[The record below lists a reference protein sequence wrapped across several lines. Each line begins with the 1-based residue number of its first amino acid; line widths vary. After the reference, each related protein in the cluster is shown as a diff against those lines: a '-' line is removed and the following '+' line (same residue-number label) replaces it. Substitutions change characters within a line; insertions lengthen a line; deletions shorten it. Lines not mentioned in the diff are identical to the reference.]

1 MNLHADMGGSLSS
14 GQASFGRGGGGGR
27 VVGCGLGCGWRP
39 VARGRFRLI
48 CEGWLP
54 QDGLFV
60 APGPL
65 SNIERA
71 DGVGAHSVI
80 AGPGCARR
88 PPPSPR
94 AGVDRAVRCR
104 VGWRFPRQSR
114 RVRGRRRR
122 RRWCVSCRGRRRGGS
137 SGGGV

>member
-1 MNLHADMGGSLSS
+1 MKLHADMGGSLSS
-14 GQASFGRGGGGGR
+14 GQASSWPVWR
-27 VVGCGLGCGWRP
+27 VVGCGSGYGWRP

-54 QDGLFV
+54 QDGLFD
-60 APGPL
+60 ALGPL

-94 AGVDRAVRCR
+94 AG
-104 VGWRFPRQSR
+104 
-114 RVRGRRRR
+114 
-122 RRWCVSCRGRRRGGS
+122 
-137 SGGGV
+137 